1 MKKATLPVAGM
12 MCASCAAHVERCIKQ
27 QPGVNDASVNLAART
42 ANIEFNHQQT
52 SPEKIQKAVHNI
64 GYELIIESDRSS
76 EIIEKRN
83 QSLLLRHTILAVI
96 FSLLVMAI
104 NMHWLNLG
112 TTDTENQSM
121 LILAAC
127 SLIFCGHTFFTSAWR
142 QLTHLSANM
151 DTLVALSTGVS
162 FLFSVFNTFYGD
174 AVWGARGIAWHTN
187 YEATTMI
194 TAFVLLGRWLEERAK
209 NSTSAA
215 VRELI
220 QLQPKTARV
229 VKNGNYHDVPLST
242 LQRGDLIEI
251 RIGERIPVDGTV
263 TEGEGSADQ
272 SAMTG
277 EAAPVKLL
285 PGQKTMSGTMLT
297 QGTITIRADRVGQQ
311 TQLATMIKAVQEA
324 QGSKAPVQRVVDRV
338 ALIFVP
344 TVLILSLLTLGLWL
358 AFGGIGQMSRA
369 LMSAVAVL
377 VIACPCA
384 MGLATPTALMVGI
397 GRAARNGI
405 LIRDATA
412 LEQMKDVSALVIDKT
427 GTLTYSSVIYSLPCK
442 GEARRG
448 PVGAVPSPARGR
460 LAGGPVGARE
470 GTESLREHAAE
481 AIALLQQR
489 GVEVCLMSGD
499 KQSSVA
505 FWADKAGIKHYQAQV
520 LPHHKAERVRQWQS
534 EGRVVAMV
542 GDGVNDSQAMALAD
556 VSITMGKA
564 TDLALNVA
572 QVTLV
577 HNDLIRIPEAIR
589 LSQLTVRTIRENL
602 FWAFIYNIVCIPLA
616 AGLPV
621 PFGLHWQITPIC
633 ASALM
638 AFSSVSVVLN
648 SLRLKNIKI

>member
-42 ANIEFNHQQT
+42 ANIEFNPQQT
-52 SPEKIQKAVHNI
+52 SPEKIQEAVHNI

-83 QSLLLRHTILAVI
+83 QSLLLRRTILAVI
-96 FSLLVMAI
+96 FALLVMTI

-112 TTDTENQSM
+112 TNDTENQSM

-174 AVWGARGIAWHTN
+174 ALWGARGIAWHTY

-242 LQRGDLIEI
+242 LERGDLIEI

-277 EAAPVKLL
+277 EAAPVTLQ

-324 QGSKAPVQRVVDRV
+324 QGSKPPVQRVVDRV

-344 TVLILSLLTLGLWL
+344 TVFILSLLTLVLWI

-397 GRAARNGI
+397 ARAARNGI

-412 LEQMKDVSALVIDKT
+412 LEQIKDVSALVIDKT
-427 GTLTYSSVIYSLPCK
+427 GTLT
-442 GEARRG
+442 
-448 PVGAVPSPARGR
+448 VPSVNSSSPAW
-460 LAGGPVGARE
+460 
-470 GTESLREHAAE
+470 TESLREHAAE
-481 AIALLQQR
+481 AIAHLQQR
-489 GVEVCLMSGD
+489 GVQVCLISGD

-505 FWADKAGIKHYQAQV
+505 FWAHKAGIKDYQAHA

-556 VSITMGKA
+556 VSITIGKA
-564 TDLALNVA
+564 TDVALNVA
-572 QVTLV
+572 HITLV
-577 HNDLIRIPEAIR
+577 HNDLLRIPEAIR

-616 AGLPV
+616 AGLTV
-621 PFGLHWQITPIC
+621 PFGLHWQITPTC

-638 AFSSVSVVLN
+638 AFSSLSVVLN
-648 SLRLKNIKI
+648 SLRLNNIKI